1 MDDLLARQAP
11 HSLEAEQAVL
21 GSMLIDGRCINE
33 VVGLVRP
40 DDFYLQTNREIY
52 ETIYEMFSYSQPID
66 PVTVL
71 DKMRERGVFDE
82 QNSPKYLMQLM
93 EITPTAAN
101 VKQYAQI
108 VRDKSLL
115 RGLSTAASDI
125 VDTVYEGVGTAQD
138 ILEAAE
144 KRIFAIR
151 RGNAVDSL
159 EHVGTILLKVYDRLA
174 ELAKS
179 DSDISGL
186 STGLRDLDKF
196 ISGLNNSDL
205 MLLAA
210 RPGMGKTSMALNI
223 ALNVAKKYPKK
234 TVAFFSLE
242 MSKQQLVTRL
252 ISNESFVDN
261 KKLVT
266 GRLDPE
272 DWSKIGLAS
281 TVLNQTDLRVDD
293 NPSLTVAEMNAKC
306 RRLENLGLVIIDY
319 LQLMTAAGGPVK
331 YGGEN
336 RQQVVSDIS
345 RSLKIMAKELNV
357 PVVCLSQLS
366 RANESRQDKRPM
378 LSDLRES
385 GAIEQDA
392 DEVLFLYR
400 EDYYNKETEKQNGLR
415 SRHGVVGR
423 DCLLPA
429 TALSAPF
436 PAARIPW
443 RCCVCCW
450 SCGRSW
456 G

>member
-1 MDDLLARQAP
+1 MDELLGRQAP
-11 HSLEAEQAVL
+11 HSLEAEQSVL
-21 GSMLIDGRCINE
+21 GSLLIDSRCVNDVI
-33 VVGLVRP
+33 GMVRP
-40 DDFYLQTNREIY
+40 EDFYLKTNREIY
-52 ETIYEMFSYSQPID
+52 ETIYEMFSYSQVID

-71 DKMRERGVFDE
+71 DKMRERGVYDE
-82 QNSPKYLMQLM
+82 QSSTKYIMQLM

-108 VRDKSLL
+108 VHDKALL
-115 RGLSTAASDI
+115 RNLSDAASEI
-125 VDTVYEGVGTAQD
+125 VDTVYEGVGSAQD

-144 KRIFAIR
+144 KKIYALR
-151 RGNAVDSL
+151 RGNTNESL
-159 EHVGTILLKVYDRLA
+159 EHVGTILLKVFDRLT
-174 ELAKS
+174 ELS
-179 DSDISGL
+179 ESGSDISGI
-186 STGLRDLDKF
+186 SCGLRDLDKF
-196 ISGLNNSDL
+196 ISGLNKSDL

-266 GRLDPE
+266 GQLSVDE
-272 DWSKIGLAS
+272 WGKIGIAS
-281 TVLNQTDLRVDD
+281 AALSATDLRVDD
-293 NPSLTVAEMNAKC
+293 NPSVTVAEINAKC
-306 RRLENLGLVIIDY
+306 RRVDDLALVIIDY
-319 LQLMTAAGGPVK
+319 LQLMTSSGSGK
-331 YGGEN
+331 SYSGET

-357 PVVCLSQLS
+357 PVICLSQLS

-400 EDYYNKETEKQNGLR
+400 EDYYNKDTEKQNIAECIVAKN
-415 SRHGVVGR
+415 RHGETGTVE
-423 DCLLPA
+423 LQWLPQFTTFA
-429 TALSAPF
+429 D
-436 PAARIPW
+436 REW
-443 RCCVCCW
+443 RHDE
-450 SCGRSW
+450 G
-456 G
+456 

>member
-357 PVVCLSQLS
+357 PVICLSQLS
-366 RANESRQDKRPM
+366 RASEKRDDKRPM

-392 DEVLFLYR
+392 DIVLFLYR
-400 EDYYNKETEKQNGLR
+400 DDYYNEDSEKHNIAECIVAKN
-415 SRHGVVGR
+415 RHGETGKVELR
-423 DCLLPA
+423 WMPEYTQFSTLD
-429 TALSAPF
+429 T
-436 PAARIPW
+436 RYDED
-443 RCCVCCW
+443 
-450 SCGRSW
+450 
-456 G
+456 